1 MKKSLLTPCLLAASI
16 VATTGAQ
23 AADLRFNGFASI
35 AAGKTLSEG
44 SSLERS
50 STTGAV
56 IGVSDNVFTADSP
69 TSGTYDDDISFKPD
83 TIFGLQISADLGE
96 GLSVTGQIT
105 GAGGEDFDANIAW
118 AYLSY
123 ELNDSWTLL
132 AGRQRLPFFFYSDFL
147 DVGYAYHWMRAPVE
161 TQVAVDTLDGIQFRY
176 EGSAGSWDTRVQLY
190 GGASDNESKALGD
203 TVVLEDA
210 VGAVFYASND
220 WLQLRATHMVTDFY
234 LETAGEIFGQDDS
247 DAISA
252 DFTGLAAHMTLGSGF
267 VVAEYVTYTFDDA
280 VQPVGWTTYEGAYI
294 SAGYRVGDFTP
305 HITFSTDNQ
314 EIEDSVFAGFG
325 LTDGDQASDSITVG
339 VRWDFHPQAAFKVE
353 YLSRSEE
360 SDDNIEAYYGDSQ
373 EVDVISA
380 GFDVI
385 F

>member
-16 VATTGAQ
+16 VAAAGTQ
-23 AADLRFNGFASI
+23 AAELRFNGFASV

-44 SSLERS
+44 SGLERS

-56 IGVSDNVFTADSP
+56 IGVSDNTFTADSP
-69 TSGTYDDDISFKPD
+69 TSGAYDDDISFKPD

-96 GLSVTGQIT
+96 GLTVTGQIT

-161 TQVAVDTLDGIQFRY
+161 TQVAVDTLDGVQFRY

-210 VGAVFYASND
+210 IGAVFYASND

-234 LETAGEIFGQDDS
+234 LETAGAIFGQDDS

-252 DFTGLAAHMTLGSGF
+252 DFTGVAAHMTLGNGF

-353 YLSRSEE
+353 YLTRSDE
-360 SDDNIEAYYGDSQ
+360 SDDNIEAYYGDNQ